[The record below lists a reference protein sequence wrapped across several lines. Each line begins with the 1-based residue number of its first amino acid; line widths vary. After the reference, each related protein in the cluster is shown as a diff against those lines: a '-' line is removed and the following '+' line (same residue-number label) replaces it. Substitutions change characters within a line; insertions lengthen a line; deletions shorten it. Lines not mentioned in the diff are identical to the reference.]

1 MTQYERAAPI
11 WSVLAWAAI
20 NRQELTYDIVG
31 RLIGVPRRGLGRL
44 LEPVQSYC
52 LVRQLPPLTLLVVS
66 EVNGQPSPG
75 FTATQQIPEERQRVF
90 GFDWLDHPAPTPEL
104 LEQAVRQQPSNGA
117 TTTTMEGTLSQQ
129 LPP

>member
-1 MTQYERAAPI
+1 VFRRLSLRLSFLVFPR
-11 WSVLAWAAI
+11 SLALV
-20 NRQELTYDIVG
+20 RPPGD
-31 RLIGVPRRGLGRL
+31 LGRSC
-44 LEPVQSYC
+44 ETSGGANDAVPAGSAA

-75 FTATQQIPEERQRVF
+75 VTATQQIPEERQRVF

-104 LEQAVRQQPSNGA
+104 LEQAVRQQPSNGVTVA
-117 TTTTMEGTLSQQ
+117 AMEDALSQL